1 MLESE
6 QKNTLLLSGATNIT
20 KNTQLMLQWRQDFGV
35 KDGVE
40 MSGIQSRLVY
50 AF

>member
-6 QKNTLLLSGATNIT
+6 QKNTLLLSGATNIA
-20 KNTQLMLQWRQDFGV
+20 KNTQLLLQWRQDFDV
-35 KDGVE
+35 KDGAE
-40 MSGIQSRLVY
+40 ISGIQSRLVF